1 MVEKGETWLP
11 WMGSTKYDLVAN
23 ICHDVDLEEDREKR
37 KRNPLMENPVAMG
50 SYRIHLKNNADD
62 EWYEIQELVV
72 KPTRAELVM
81 LSESSILVF
90 ERKDWL
96 VCFSKGVERKKE
108 RKEGRKKWEMEM
120 WMCF

>member
-1 MVEKGETWLP
+1 MREQAIRMVEKGETWLP
-11 WMGSTKYDLVAN
+11 WMESTKYDLVAN

-37 KRNPLMENPVAMG
+37 KRNPLMENPVTKG

-62 EWYEIQELVV
+62 AWYEIQELVV

-90 ERKDWL
+90 ERKDCF
-96 VCFSKGVERKKE
+96 VCLHSLGVGNFEKR
-108 RKEGRKKWEMEM
+108 RGR
-120 WMCF
+120 